1 MLKSFKKVG
10 EVMSRVVSKG
20 KCFAAVLGTGLFFA
34 DAKAATDIVTYNSE
48 GGSITWD
55 FSSILEMMFSNIG
68 RLRARFS
75 VRGGF
80 VVFCCSFFSGLYAFV
95 FQYLF

>member
-34 DAKAATDIVTYNSE
+34 DAKAATDIVTHNSE

-55 FSSILEMMFSNIG
+55 FSSILEMMFTAVGAAIG
-68 RLRARFS
+68 AGVLIWVAIKGYQLMKRFL
-75 VRGGF
+75 
-80 VVFCCSFFSGLYAFV
+80 SGR
-95 FQYLF
+95 

>member
-10 EVMSRVVSKG
+10 EAMSRVVSKG
-20 KCFAAVLGTGLFFA
+20 KYFAAVLCTGLFFA

-55 FSSILEMMFSNIG
+55 FSSILEMMFTAVGAAIG
-68 RLRARFS
+68 AGVLIWVAIKGYQLMKRFL
-75 VRGGF
+75 
-80 VVFCCSFFSGLYAFV
+80 SGR
-95 FQYLF
+95 

>member
-55 FSSILEMMFSNIG
+55 FSSILEMMFTAVGAAIG
-68 RLRARFS
+68 AGVLIWVAIKGYQLMKRFL
-75 VRGGF
+75 
-80 VVFCCSFFSGLYAFV
+80 SGR
-95 FQYLF
+95 